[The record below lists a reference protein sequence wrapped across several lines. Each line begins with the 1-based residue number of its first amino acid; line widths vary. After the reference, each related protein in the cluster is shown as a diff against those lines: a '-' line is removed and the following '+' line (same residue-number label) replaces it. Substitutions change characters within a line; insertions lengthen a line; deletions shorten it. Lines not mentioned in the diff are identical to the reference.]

1 MLCDTA
7 RSSEAFTTPRC
18 LPSSKPL
25 FTASIHVCWFIFP
38 STMKG
43 DLPLRV
49 FTFTTPFD
57 RSPYST
63 EGMPVTTSTDSMFDV
78 LSVRVEAPAV
88 SPISP
93 LLFRRM
99 PSTSMAVPNEALP
112 LSAVPL
118 RRAMRLSFISVG
130 LMVFPP
136 GISVVMSPTFI
147 SCWLSSVV
155 RSMVYDVVA
164 SSSFRLSCFRVRR
177 IRGMSLVMF
186 ITSSRLAYPRLWIIS
201 TVLPTGTFLM
211 ANSPLLFVIAQN
223 PLAFI
228 SIDAYS
234 MGAPLS
240 SSVTLPAIVIVCAN
254 RLRFRHSMRNVSIGS
269 RFFIYLLMN
278 DAANLRIKIG
288 KDNTYK

>member
-1 MLCDTA
+1 MLLCEMA
-7 RSSEAFTTPRC
+7 RSNEAFSTPCR

-25 FTASIHVCWFIFP
+25 FTANSHVCWLIFP

-63 EGMPVTTSTDSMFDV
+63 DGMPVTTSTDSMFDV
-78 LSVRVEAPAV
+78 PSVRVEAPVV

-99 PSTSMAVPNEALP
+99 PSTSIAVPNAALP
-112 LSAVPL
+112 FSDVPL

-130 LMVFPP
+130 LRVFPP

-155 RSMVYDVVA
+155 RSMVYEVVA
-164 SSSFRLSCFRVRR
+164 SSVFLLAVTVTSSSFRFSCFRVMRS
-177 IRGMSLVMF
+177 RGMSLVMLMA
-186 ITSSRLAYPRLWIIS
+186 ISRLAYPRHWIIS
-201 TVLPTGTFLM
+201 TALPTGTFLM
-211 ANSPLLFVIAQN
+211 VNSPLLLVIAQN

-228 SIDAYS
+228 SIEAYS
-234 MGAPLS
+234 IGAPLS
-240 SSVTLPAIVIVCAN
+240 SSVTLPAIVKVCAN
-254 RLRFRHSMRNVSIGS
+254 R
-269 RFFIYLLMN
+269 
-278 DAANLRIKIG
+278 
-288 KDNTYK
+288 